1 MKIAIVELGGSHD
14 ECLYSQIKIIKSCP
28 NIHLTL
34 ICNKSLE
41 GNIKHFN
48 HIDKKIF
55 LSVRKGY
62 KQWADIFRFWQ
73 LCKTNSFDKIIFN
86 TAQGKVISR
95 IFRLPFKKH
104 IKLYGILHDTKKINS
119 SHSQKYISKKIE
131 HYFVLS
137 EYLKNKI
144 KSTSSFSVLYPI
156 YFPDYLPQEIN
167 KKKNEIWICIPGQVE
182 LKRRDYKT
190 LFESI
195 QKYGISKNIKF
206 LLLGRC
212 EHKHGDGA
220 YIKQKISELSVTDN
234 FLIWDGFIPVTTFYS
249 MIKNSDY
256 IMPLIHDND
265 ISGDLYNTQ
274 ISGAYNLAVAYKKP
288 ILAEKEISNKILSE
302 YSPITYDNNYLMKTI
317 NQLEQYDGDNLYT
330 DEKWTFDF
338 QRKIYLEH
346 IGVTLPNQIDGTD

>member
-41 GNIKHFN
+41 GNIKHFD
-48 HIDKKIF
+48 HIDKNIF

-62 KQWADIFRFWQ
+62 KQWVDIFRFWQ
-73 LCKTNSFDKIIFN
+73 LCKANRFDKIIFN
-86 TAQGKVISR
+86 TAQGKLVSR
-95 IFRLPFKKH
+95 LSRLPFKD
-104 IKLYGILHDTKKINS
+104 IEFYGILHDIKKINS
-119 SHSQKYISKKIE
+119 SHSQKYISKKIK

-137 EYLKNKI
+137 EYLKNRI
-144 KSTSSFSVLYPI
+144 KNHSSFSVLYPI
-156 YFPDYLPQEIN
+156 YFPDYPSQEV
-167 KKKNEIWICIPGQVE
+167 KKKKDEIWICIPGQVE
-182 LKRRDYKT
+182 LKRRDYTT

-195 QKYGISKNIKF
+195 QKSGINKNIKF

-212 EHKHGDGA
+212 EHEHGDGA
-220 YIKQKISELSVTDN
+220 YIKQKIVELSVTDN
-234 FLIWDGFIPVTTFYS
+234 FLIWDEFIPVSTFYS

-302 YSPITYDNNYLMKTI
+302 YSPVTYDNNSLMKTI

-330 DEKWTFDF
+330 DKKWTFDF
-338 QRKIYLEH
+338 QRKTYLEC
-346 IGVTLPNQIDGTD
+346 IGVTLPNEEDGSD